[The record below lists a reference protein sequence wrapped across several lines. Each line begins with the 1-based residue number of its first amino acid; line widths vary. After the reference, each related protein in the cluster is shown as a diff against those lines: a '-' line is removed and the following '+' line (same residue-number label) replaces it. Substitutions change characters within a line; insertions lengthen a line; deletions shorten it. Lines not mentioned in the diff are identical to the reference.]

1 MADALLDFDSAE
13 ALEGDVVTVRRGGQ
27 EWRLRDDVRA
37 SLMIQMLRLSK
48 IEQALNQAL
57 YKDMDPDAAEGF
69 QQELETRTLRMVA
82 ACFQHSYPAMTEDE
96 VARLF
101 PLHVERERILMA
113 FFTDRGS
120 GSSAPANG
128 APPTSAELASM
139 TTMTSP
145 TGMATGIPANRAARR
160 ARAKA
165 GEKVKPAVAAAG

>member
-13 ALEGDVVTVRRGGQ
+13 ALERDVVTVRRGGQ

-48 IEQALNQAL
+48 IEQSYNQAL

-101 PLHVERERILMA
+101 PLHVDRERILMA

-120 GSSAPANG
+120 GSSVPANA
-128 APPTSAELASM
+128 APPTSDASASM
-139 TTMTSP
+139 TTTAGMETTP
-145 TGMATGIPANRAARR
+145 TGTANRAARR

-165 GEKVKPAVAAAG
+165 KVAVG